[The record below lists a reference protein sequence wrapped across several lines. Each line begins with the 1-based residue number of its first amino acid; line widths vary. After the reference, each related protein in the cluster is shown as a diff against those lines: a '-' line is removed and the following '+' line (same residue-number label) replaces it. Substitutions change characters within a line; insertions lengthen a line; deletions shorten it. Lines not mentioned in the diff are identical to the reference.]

1 MYAQLETLVPTPGTG
16 PDDAVQRLDAAAD
29 RPGFTGGY
37 VLGQLGHDR
46 LTVLTFSSSV
56 AEGFEVEDEWA
67 GHDPEQPARAAVV
80 LWFDGPIADPV
91 LKAAKYGGQHRL
103 TPAIQATPG
112 TVRGWALLDP
122 ARRAMCV
129 INLVTSVDALDALA
143 QAVNSTELLPG
154 EDPALL
160 PGPDRVETSRVLS
173 VNLAVKESSS

>member
-1 MYAQLETLVPTPGTG
+1 MYAQLESHVPAPGTG
-16 PDDAVQRLDAAAD
+16 SDDAVQQLDAAAG
-29 RPGFTGGY
+29 RPGFRGGY
-37 VLGQLGHDR
+37 VFGQLGHDR
-46 LTVLTFSSSV
+46 LTVLTFSSFT
-56 AEGFEVEDEWA
+56 EGFEVDDEWA
-67 GHDPEQPARAAVV
+67 GHDPDAPAQAAVV

-91 LKAAKYGGQHRL
+91 FKAAKYAGQHRL

-143 QAVNSTELLPG
+143 HAVNSTELLPG

-160 PGPDRVETSRVLS
+160 PGPDRVETNRVLF
-173 VNLAVKESSS
+173 AKEQQS